1 MTLNDVIEL
10 LAPVQIA
17 APEQIAQQGTM
28 KIESVAY
35 DSRKV
40 KNGTL
45 FVAIK
50 GFKTDGH
57 LFIDKA
63 VQGGASVVVC
73 EELPTQRA
81 ATCVYL
87 RVESSRKALARLA
100 KAFYSNASDK
110 LTIIGVTGTNGKT
123 TTTFLIKSIL
133 DANGIKS
140 GLIGTI
146 EYQIGN
152 HVIEAERTT
161 PEALE
166 LHEFFDKMI
175 NAGCTHCVM
184 EVSSHSLA
192 LHRTDGIR
200 FQVGVFTNLSR
211 DHLDFHG
218 TVENYFNAKKILFDR
233 LDAQATA
240 VTNWDDPYGK
250 RIVSDCRATIMTYSV
265 SSEERHSMPSHGDS
279 DEITLCAK
287 VLRYELSATSVMLT
301 VGGETHIHAF
311 GLIGKFN
318 LYNILAAYGAAAA
331 LGLSHNAIVHGISK
345 CKGVR
350 GRMEQIWSKDHRCA
364 IVDYAHSPDA
374 LENVMRAIR
383 EVMPKEG
390 KLITVF
396 GCGGERDKGKR
407 PQMGRV
413 AEQLSDTVILTSD
426 NPRSEDP
433 ETILDDIEAGMSK
446 NKAHYRIVNRKEA
459 IKKGIELLQQ
469 GDVLLVAG
477 KGHETYQ
484 DIQGLKHHFDDR
496 EVIEKFFK
504 ALG

>member
-10 LAPVQIA
+10 LVPVEMA
-17 APEQIAQQGTM
+17 TPEQVAQHGMM

-63 VQGGASVVVC
+63 VQSGASVVVC
-73 EELPTQRA
+73 EELPMQRA
-81 ATCVYL
+81 AECVYL
-87 RVESSRKALARLA
+87 RVESSRRALARLA
-100 KAFYSNASDK
+100 KAFYGDASDK

-152 HVIEAERTT
+152 EVIEAERTT

-192 LHRTDGIR
+192 LHRTDGIC

-218 TVENYFNAKKILFDR
+218 AMENYFNAKKILFDG

-250 RIVSDCRATIMTYSV
+250 RIVSDCRAAIISYSV
-265 SSEERHSMPSHGDS
+265 SGEEPHGTPSHGD
-279 DEITLCAK
+279 ETTLCAK
-287 VLRYELSATSVMLT
+287 VLNYELGATSVMLS
-301 VGGETHIHAF
+301 VRGETHIHAF

-318 LYNILAAYGAAAA
+318 LYNILAAYGATAA

-407 PQMGRV
+407 PQMGRL
-413 AEQLSDTVILTSD
+413 AEQLSDIVILTSD
-426 NPRSEDP
+426 NPRGEDP

-446 NKAHYRIVNRKEA
+446 SKTHYRIAERQEA

-484 DIQGLKHHFDDR
+484 DIQGVKYHFDDR
-496 EVIEKFFK
+496 ELIEKFFK
-504 ALG
+504 ASG